1 MMEREARS
9 TAVVKKAGVESKLH
23 ELEELRQVL
32 LDKKP
37 DEFNH
42 LATFVA
48 LNEKVL
54 KTYPMFISHTHTHTH
69 THNTHTHTHTHT
81 HTQ

>member
-9 TAVVKKAGVESKLH
+9 TAVVKEAGAGSKLH
-23 ELEELRQVL
+23 ELEELHTVL

-48 LNEKVL
+48 LNEKVRL
-54 KTYPMFISHTHTHTH
+54 LLLMCSLSCIRFLLLMCSL
-69 THNTHTHTHTHT
+69 
-81 HTQ
+81 